1 MKTWKRALALVL
13 ALVMALSLVA
23 LPSFAEGEEKDT
35 YSVVINY
42 VFADGS
48 QAAPSWTATLANGSA
63 YHNTVTSPTVVGYT
77 PDKGSVELNFAAI
90 HKDET
95 YKVTYYPALV
105 DVTVRHYWQNAE
117 GENYTLHETENR
129 QMPTGSD
136 VGAGLAKTYPG
147 FTALLYETTTK
158 VAADGSTVVEI
169 KYDRNYYLLNL
180 NLDGGWGVE
189 PIYARYG
196 APVSLGTPEKAGY
209 TFNGWNPEFA
219 LTTMPAQD
227 TTYTAQWKAPDTAN
241 VTVVIWGE
249 NANDEG
255 YSYYDSIITSG
266 KPGETYNPLTCGKEA
281 HTHSDACGIVC
292 GHTHGLTFYGLSANA
307 RSVTPSS
314 EALKYFAQLSG
325 GIQDG
330 YIYFFDDNGRNGKGD
345 IYYLRLNGNYY
356 QYTETPNSNMGTQVG
371 SRVSCDEGIAHAT
384 DYFYKYN
391 VKITCGHH
399 TDSCYSCGKT
409 AHTHTPACF
418 PSYTKMDSTLW
429 TLVRSDTATVSA
441 DGTTVVNVYY
451 DRAEKTLHFREANS
465 SSDTYGTIT
474 AKWGADID
482 AQYKAILKKT
492 NNNSFWSRHA
502 DASEP
507 FTNYIGVMPT
517 EDRTYY
523 LDGDGGGKEGTMSY
537 YFQDL
542 NGNYPNT
549 PGFTVDN
556 VGGYSVSDE
565 DHYDFEGFTYNH
577 GTANKVSCVNAKFYY
592 TRNSYNLAF
601 NDGTGVVKEAT
612 VKYEDSLGK
621 YDYKPDVP
629 ADLYEKDS
637 RVFAGWYLNPECT
650 GEEYKLNEHTMPAN
664 NVLLYAKWA
673 PVEHKV
679 TYSQTE
685 GGNPLG
691 QVDNVPHGDLIKKVP
706 DVEYGER
713 TFVGWFYKDEN
724 GVEHAFHPSMP
735 VRRNMDLY
743 AKWRTDVAMS
753 YTIRYAI
760 QNENGELT
768 YIAEDTTGSALA
780 ESTKTFEAKTGADLY
795 ADYQTGYFPQVSSH
809 SMVISLD
816 NPEQNEYTFI
826 YVKMPAVNYT
836 VRYLEKGT
844 NTVLHE
850 DKKDSTSAA
859 VVTEKFVAINGY
871 APDAYQKRLVLST
884 DESQNVITFW
894 YVRDEVHA
902 PVQIIH
908 WVQNIAGDGYTEYQ
922 SSTNLNG
929 VIKKTYSADPIA
941 ITGFVY
947 ARGTVEAGASVTNF
961 PAGQNPSGI
970 LTADGLVLNLY
981 YDRIECPYEFRFVD
995 KLTGREIDFKEL
1007 GVNLD
1012 PVPSGSARY
1021 DATVSYAAPN
1031 LEQYGY
1037 QLDGEQT
1044 QTIRIQLEDGNTAVK
1059 NVKTF
1064 YYQPFFTVVHSHRTA
1079 ASTAPDQTPV
1089 KVYMT
1094 SAHQDAQI
1102 GYSLT
1107 AQVES
1112 GFLYG
1117 GSFTDEACT
1126 KPWVYENGENPMK
1139 FIPDRGQKYYIW
1151 EVSQDYLHPFVY
1163 YVYRPNLGEASGYYV
1178 TDLYMM
1184 APLDRTLYR
1193 EAGFTLTAGNTV
1205 TDYTVQ
1211 HKGESVAYGIVRVDK
1226 AGQFYQNVYV
1236 KNVNDSK
1243 TGKPTAKIQ
1252 TTNIKDVQS
1261 ENGCI
1266 AFQKVNPAD
1275 FAYFKEK
1282 AISYNPY
1289 WITLDGVKVTS
1300 VDTKT
1305 CTYIAPGPGGDD
1317 VETKNTVTGS
1327 KLSYVGSQDTQAV
1340 MSFVPMLKVSD
1351 TAKDEIT
1358 VTVHENGDVRTVD
1371 VQPGD
1376 LTGKLAYT
1384 EVAGK
1389 LFAGYF
1395 LDEACT
1401 VPADFSDVQ
1410 EDITVYAKYVSDSY
1424 LQVKYTEKGLFRV
1437 NGVNLFSAVS
1447 SKNDFAEVGI
1457 LVNGQ
1462 PIDTRCASRY
1472 LIFRTARTMFGLSK
1486 SDQLVIGEYSLR
1498 NAESGAQLV
1507 VTPYWV
1513 TQDGTTVTGTQRTL
1527 TYTARGIRG

>member
-1 MKTWKRALALVL
+1 
-13 ALVMALSLVA
+13 MALSLVA

-42 VFADGS
+42 VFTDGS
-48 QAAPSWTATLANGSA
+48 QAAPSWTATLAKGSA

-136 VGAGLAKTYPG
+136 VGAGLAKTYKG

-196 APVSLGTPEKAGY
+196 APVSLGTPVKAGY

-227 TTYTAQWKAPDTAN
+227 TTYTAQWKAPDSAK

-255 YSYYDSIITSG
+255 YSYYDSINTTG
-266 KPGETYNPLTCGKEA
+266 KPGETFNA
-281 HTHSDACGIVC
+281 SGII
-292 GHTHGLTFYGLSANA
+292 HEPYTLANYGIAATASG
-307 RSVTPSS
+307 VTPEE
-314 EALKYFAQLSG
+314 EAVKYFTRLG
-325 GIQDG
+325 LEDG
-330 YIYFFDDNGRNGKGD
+330 K
-345 IYYLRLNGNYY
+345 IYYFNDKGPSSNGDKYY
-356 QYTETPNSNMGTQVG
+356 YYTDGSFYEYDSKPTDYIGTQLG
-371 SRVSCDEGIAHAT
+371 SISCSGEGFLHTT
-384 DYFYKYN
+384 DYFYKYEA
-391 VKITCGHH
+391 K
-399 TDSCYSCGKT
+399 
-409 AHTHTPACF
+409 
-418 PSYTKMDSTLW
+418 PSGIW
-429 TLVRSDTATVSA
+429 TLRKSDTATVKA

-465 SSDTYGTIT
+465 NSDDYGTIT

-492 NNNSFWSRHA
+492 NNNSFWSRNA
-502 DASEP
+502 GASQP
-507 FTNYIGVMPT
+507 FTNYIGIMPT

-523 LDGDGGGKEGTMSY
+523 LDGDGGGTEGTMSY

-577 GTANKVSCVNAKFYY
+577 GTANKVSCVNAEFYY

-929 VIKKTYSADPIA
+929 VINKTYSADPIA
-941 ITGFVY
+941 ITAFVY
-947 ARGTVEAGASVTNF
+947 ARGTVEAGASVTDV
-961 PAGQNPSGI
+961 PAGQNPSGT

-981 YDRIECPYEFRFVD
+981 YDRIECPYVFRFVD
-995 KLTGREIDFKEL
+995 KLTNEEINFNEL
-1007 GVNLD
+1007 GVNLQ

-1044 QTIRIQLEDGNTAVK
+1044 QTIRIQLEDGTTAVK

-1079 ASTAPDQTPV
+1079 ASADPDQTLV

-1094 SAHQDAQI
+1094 SAYQDAQI

-1126 KPWVYENGENPMK
+1126 KPWVYENGESPMK

-1163 YVYRPNLGEASGYYV
+1163 YVYRPNLGEAGGYYV

-1205 TDYTVQ
+1205 KDYTVQ

-1243 TGKPTAKIQ
+1243 TEKLTAKIQ
-1252 TTNIKDVQS
+1252 TTNIQDVQS

-1305 CTYIAPGPGGDD
+1305 CTYITPGPEGND
-1317 VETKNTVTGS
+1317 VETENTVTGS

-1447 SKNDFAEVGI
+1447 SRNDFAEVGI

>member
-1 MKTWKRALALVL
+1 MKTWKRALAFVL

-42 VFADGS
+42 VFENGD
-48 QAAPSWTATLANGSA
+48 QAAPSWTATLANGSG

-77 PDKGSVELNFAAI
+77 PDPESVKLDFDAI
-90 HKDET
+90 SKDWT
-95 YKVTYYPALV
+95 YKVTYRPALV
-105 DVTVRHYWQNAE
+105 DVTVRHLLQNAE
-117 GENYTLHETENR
+117 GDNYTLHETENLK
-129 QMPTGSD
+129 MLTGSD
-136 VGAGLAKTYPG
+136 VGGNLAKTDYEG
-147 FTALLYETTTK
+147 FTALLYDTTK

-180 NLDGGWGVE
+180 DLDGGWGVE

-196 APVSLGTPEKAGY
+196 APVSLGTPVKAGY
-209 TFNGWNPEFA
+209 TFNGWNPDFT
-219 LTTMPAQD
+219 LTTMPAED
-227 TTYTAQWKAPDTAN
+227 TTYTAQWQAHDTAK

-255 YSYYDSIITSG
+255 YSYYESINTTG
-266 KPGETYNPLTCGKEA
+266 KPGETF
-281 HTHSDACGIVC
+281 DASGIIHEPYTLANYGIVATAP
-292 GHTHGLTFYGLSANA
+292 GVTPEEEAVKYFTKLGLEDGKIYYFNDEGSFSNGDKYYYYTDGTFYEYDSKP
-307 RSVTPSS
+307 T
-314 EALKYFAQLSG
+314 
-325 GIQDG
+325 G
-330 YIYFFDDNGRNGKGD
+330 YI
-345 IYYLRLNGNYY
+345 
-356 QYTETPNSNMGTQVG
+356 GTQLG
-371 SRVSCDEGIAHAT
+371 SISCSDEGTLHKT
-384 DYFYKYN
+384 DNFYKYEAKRN
-391 VKITCGHH
+391 ASSGI
-399 TDSCYSCGKT
+399 
-409 AHTHTPACF
+409 
-418 PSYTKMDSTLW
+418 W
-429 TLVRSDTATVSA
+429 TLRESDTATVEA

-451 DRAEKTLHFREANS
+451 DRVEKTLHFRSKDSNN
-465 SSDTYGTIT
+465 DTYGTIT
-474 AKWGADID
+474 AKWGADVRD
-482 AQYKAILKKT
+482 QFNAKSSTAGTY
-492 NNNSFWSRHA
+492 NWSENKN
-502 DASEP
+502 ASGP
-507 FTNYIGVMPT
+507 WTS
-517 EDRTYY
+517 Y
-523 LDGDGGGKEGTMSY
+523 LDAMPAKDMTFYAYMTSGTATAYYYVEGLDGRDQLY
-537 YFQDL
+537 YTSIASGSNLGVTTEEFIRI
-542 NGNYPNT
+542 N
-549 PGFTVDN
+549 GFTFN
-556 VGGYSVSDE
+556 ANRSAKVGDRFNDS
-565 DHYDFEGFTYNH
+565 
-577 GTANKVSCVNAKFYY
+577 KFYY

-612 VKYEDSLGK
+612 VKYEASLSE
-621 YDYKPDVP
+621 YSSYTPDVP
-629 ADLYEKDS
+629 AGLYEEGS

-650 GEEYKLNEHTMPAN
+650 GEEYKLDEHTMPAD

-679 TYSQTE
+679 TYSQAE
-685 GGNPLG
+685 NGERLG
-691 QVDNVPHGDLIKKVP
+691 QVDNVPHGNLIEKVP
-706 DVEYGER
+706 DVTYGER

-735 VRRNMDLY
+735 VRRDMNLY

-753 YTIRYAI
+753 YTIHYQLAD
-760 QNENGELT
+760 GT
-768 YIAEDTTGSALA
+768 TIAPDTTGSALA

-795 ADYQTGYFPQVSSH
+795 EDYQTGYFPQVSSH

-816 NPEQNEYTFI
+816 HPEQNEYTFI

-844 NTVLHE
+844 NKVLYDE
-850 DKKDSTSAA
+850 KSASTSAA
-859 VVTEKFVAINGY
+859 VITEKFVAITGY
-871 APDAYQKRLVLST
+871 APDAYQKRLVLSA
-884 DESQNVITFW
+884 DENQNVITFW
-894 YVRDEVHA
+894 YVEDTAHA
-902 PVQIIH
+902 PVQVIH
-908 WVQNIAGDGYTEYQ
+908 WIQNIAGEGYTEYQ
-922 SSTNLNG
+922 SSTDLNG
-929 VIKKTYSADPIA
+929 VINGIYSAEPIA
-941 ITGFVY
+941 ITGFEY
-947 ARGTVEAGASVTNF
+947 ARGTVEVGASVTEV
-961 PAGQNPSGI
+961 PAGQNPSGT
-970 LTADGLVLNLY
+970 LTAEGLVLNLY

-995 KLTGREIDFKEL
+995 KLTNQEINFNEL
-1007 GVNLD
+1007 GYDLTGGYEGN
-1012 PVPSGSARY
+1012 ARY
-1021 DATVSYAAPN
+1021 DATVSYTAPN

-1044 QTIRIQLEDGNTAVK
+1044 QTIRIQLEGGDTAEK

-1079 ASTAPDQTPV
+1079 ASPAPEQTPNR
-1089 KVYMT
+1089 VYMT
-1094 SAHQDAQI
+1094 SANQDPRI

-1107 AQVES
+1107 ALVES

-1117 GSFTDEACT
+1117 GSFTDAECT
-1126 KPWVYENGENPMK
+1126 NPWKYENGESPMK

-1163 YVYRPNLGEASGYYV
+1163 YVYRPNLEEAGGFYV

-1193 EAGFTLTAGNTV
+1193 EAGFTLTAGDRV

-1211 HKGESVAYGIVRVDK
+1211 NKGESVAYGIVRVDK

-1236 KNVNDSK
+1236 KNVKDST
-1243 TGKPTAKIQ
+1243 TGKPTAKIS
-1252 TTNIKDVQS
+1252 TTMSQDVQS
-1261 ENGCI
+1261 ENGYI
-1266 AFQKVNPAD
+1266 AFQKVNADD
-1275 FAYFKEK
+1275 FAYFKGND
-1282 AISYNPY
+1282 ISYNPY

-1317 VETKNTVTGS
+1317 VKTKNTAAES
-1327 KLSYVGSQDTQAV
+1327 KVSYVGTPDTQAV

-1447 SKNDFAEVGI
+1447 SGNDFAEVGI

-1472 LIFRTARTMFGLSK
+1472 LIFQTARTMFGLSK

-1513 TQDGTTVTGTQRTL
+1513 TQDGTTVTGAQRTL